1 MKIKGFLLL
10 LGVALNAFSAEYL
23 EFQKAYEYV
32 LSNNDGLKSS
42 ESATQKQEKL
52 HQGTK
57 LIYLPQVSLSA
68 FYVRLQDPI
77 NLHLFSSMD
86 NLGNLGASMPA
97 LAPLLQGLS
106 QPITIQDQN
115 ITAGALNIV
124 YPLFT
129 GGKRYFAN
137 AISDLMYQDSLLA
150 LKLKKLSLFEDLSKL
165 YYGVVLNEQ
174 ILHTLQDSQEG
185 HLTHYENAQKLQEK
199 GQIAR
204 LEVLQAQVNYDKAT
218 INVQKANDSLVIA
231 RMALDSILNIDSK
244 NLTEPTKLISS
255 IKIDNEKTLK
265 PLEYFISQTLD
276 VYPALQIMDNKIK
289 QSEQLTRME
298 FSSFLPEVALFG
310 SYMVNDQSSILEK
323 SIPNWFVGVGAKW
336 SLITPTGRIQKYQAS
351 KIATLEA
358 NYATAQ
364 ARKDLK
370 TLCEKTY
377 NEVLSYKQQYFSL
390 DSSIELAKENLKLRE
405 KAFLQGIST
414 SAEVSDARNML
425 SLALI
430 EQQTIAYNYAISL
443 ARLMALSD
451 NIEDFYRFFQ

>member
-1 MKIKGFLLL
+1 
-10 LGVALNAFSAEYL
+10 
-23 EFQKAYEYV
+23 
-32 LSNNDGLKSS
+32 
-42 ESATQKQEKL
+42 
-52 HQGTK
+52 
-57 LIYLPQVSLSA
+57 
-68 FYVRLQDPI
+68 
-77 NLHLFSSMD
+77 
-86 NLGNLGASMPA
+86 
-97 LAPLLQGLS
+97 
-106 QPITIQDQN
+106 
-115 ITAGALNIV
+115 
-124 YPLFT
+124 
-129 GGKRYFAN
+129 
-137 AISDLMYQDSLLA
+137 
-150 LKLKKLSLFEDLSKL
+150 
-165 YYGVVLNEQ
+165 
-174 ILHTLQDSQEG
+174 
-185 HLTHYENAQKLQEK
+185 
-199 GQIAR
+199 
-204 LEVLQAQVNYDKAT
+204 
-218 INVQKANDSLVIA
+218 
-231 RMALDSILNIDSK
+231 
-244 NLTEPTKLISS
+244 
-255 IKIDNEKTLK
+255 
-265 PLEYFISQTLD
+265 
-276 VYPALQIMDNKIK
+276 MDNKIK